1 MRLYENLYKSI
12 AICAVNHLNAVNTG
26 PVKRGQMTQIQNER
40 FEQEVLPYRTKL
52 FIGINVREIR
62 KCQKLLKFKPLTF
75 SSSSAICLKTTLE
88 VWVLEER
95 VHSGC
100 DANLRPQGCIISYK
114 SNALSLS
121 YRAS

>member
-62 KCQKLLKFKPLTF
+62 KCQKLL
-75 SSSSAICLKTTLE
+75 E
-88 VWVLEER
+88 VK
-95 VHSGC
+95 
-100 DANLRPQGCIISYK
+100 ATNI
-114 SNALSLS
+114 
-121 YRAS
+121 